1 MSKLKDDLYQRFNG
15 FKPVKNSKGEWYY
28 NDPRFDEDNPNSK
41 IKVANENSPNPKI
54 DEILKDDMNNNPE
67 DYYIWHTKGD
77 DKVRSSHAARDGKI
91 FNYNVPP
98 EGGNPGEDYN
108 CRCWAEPYHPN
119 KNKQSDVAKVDLS
132 GLPQYVGNI
141 SDEELYQKMWN
152 NIKSFEGVILY
163 PYIDSKGYITTGGGA
178 NINSLNDFMKVNF
191 TVNGIPAT
199 DAQKLIGYNTLRGL
213 SEEQDASGNYI
224 NRNNKANFFKDKT
237 NLQLSEQDAY
247 NMAQNHMANDLAHV
261 RTEFTDFDTFP
272 NPLKEVLL
280 DIQYNVIGG
289 LNKQKWPKLYKAITN
304 RDVNGIANNV
314 HRIDVGRERNDW
326 AERMARSIR
335 F

>member
-1 MSKLKDDLYQRFNG
+1 MDMYPKYKSKFGYQINDQGIDSYGVDHSG
-15 FKPVKNSKGEWYY
+15 FSIADEINYQTAREQREAKLQQYYHAQGITENYPQYTTNFWGNPANNYGFGNSDIAANIE
-28 NDPRFDEDNPNSK
+28 NMNNTVNQNPN
-41 IKVANENSPNPKI
+41 
-54 DEILKDDMNNNPE
+54 
-67 DYYIWHTKGD
+67 Y
-77 DKVRSSHAARDGKI
+77 
-91 FNYNVPP
+91 
-98 EGGNPGEDYN
+98 
-108 CRCWAEPYHPN
+108 
-119 KNKQSDVAKVDLS
+119 
-132 GLPQYVGNI
+132 I
-141 SDEELYQKMWN
+141 SDDELYKRMWN
-152 NIKSFEGVILY
+152 NIKEYEDVIQH
-163 PYIDSKGYITTGGGA
+163 PYLDTKGYITTGAGA
-178 NINSLNDFMKVNF
+178 NIDNYNDFMKVNF

-224 NRNNKANFFKDKT
+224 NRNKKADSFSNKT

-247 NMAQNHMANDLAHV
+247 NMAQTHMINDLAHV

-280 DIQYNVIGG
+280 DIQYNVKGG
-289 LNKQKWPKLYKAITN
+289 LNKQKWPKLYGAITN

-314 HRIDVGRERNDW
+314 HRKDVGRERNDW